1 MILQE
6 TSLSYSVP
14 TGLGTFKF
22 SVSSNKFG
30 VISVSSIT
38 RDNISVVGSYP
49 LEVQQAISTAI
60 SKLEII
66 MANISTLSGVISFAN
81 QSEKSVVF
89 DSPMP
94 NTDYRVLFSIDDFVF
109 ARVKNR
115 TTTGFVVEL
124 STAFTGSV
132 MYDIIV

>member
-6 TSLSYSVP
+6 TSLLYSVP
-14 TGLGTFKF
+14 TGQGTFKF
-22 SVSSNKFG
+22 NVSANKYGSITVSSVMKN
-30 VISVSSIT
+30 
-38 RDNISVVGSYP
+38 NISFFGTYP
-49 LEVQQAISTAI
+49 LEVQQAINSAI

-66 MANISTLSGVISFAN
+66 MANISTLSGVATFAN

-94 NTDYRVLFSIDDFVF
+94 NTDYRVIFSVEDFVF
-109 ARVKNR
+109 ARVKNK

>member
-1 MILQE
+1 M
-6 TSLSYSVP
+6 
-14 TGLGTFKF
+14 K
-22 SVSSNKFG
+22 N
-30 VISVSSIT
+30 
-38 RDNISVVGSYP
+38 NISFFGAYP
-49 LEVQQAISTAI
+49 LEVQQAINTAI

-66 MANISTLSGVISFAN
+66 MANISTLSGVATFAN

-94 NTDYRVLFSIDDFVF
+94 NTDYRVIFSVEDFVF
-109 ARVKNR
+109 ARVKNK

>member
-14 TGLGTFKF
+14 AGLGTFKF

-38 RDNISVVGSYP
+38 RDNISIVGSYP
-49 LEVQQAISTAI
+49 LEVQQAVSTAI

-66 MANISTLSGVISFAN
+66 MANISTLSGVISFDN

-94 NTDYRVLFSIDDFVF
+94 NTDYRVLFSVDDFVF

>member
-14 TGLGTFKF
+14 TGQGTFKF
-22 SVSSNKFG
+22 TVSSNKFG
-30 VISVSSIT
+30 AISVSSIT
-38 RDNISVVGSYP
+38 RDNISVIGSYP
-49 LEVQQAISTAI
+49 LEVQQAVSTAI

-94 NTDYRVLFSIDDFVF
+94 NTDYRVLFSVDDFVF
-109 ARVKNR
+109 VRVKSR